1 MFRRRKWP
9 VYSNENDAPW
19 VLERM
24 NALMDAGLIE
34 QTVDGDEWVFSLSEK
49 GRKAWQ
55 PYQDFCY
62 GHLFISQIKRYNLS
76 IQIKYYLFL
85 LWCQRYSCLG

>member
-62 GHLFISQIKRYNLS
+62 GHL
-76 IQIKYYLFL
+76 L
-85 LWCQRYSCLG
+85 LAK